1 VTRELMPMGSML
13 AVTVSRHALST
24 VETTGTDMTQMPN
37 HWPMQTDVL
46 SFCRSMGPGIAVV
59 FILAGIVYLM
69 FGYNIFK
76 ILVTANAAL
85 LGAVI
90 AAVIGEKADIAVPA
104 AVVGGMIAAAAA
116 WPTMKYS
123 VAIMGGLFGAVL
135 GVTIWRL
142 SNLDPT
148 FGWSGGM
155 TGMVLC
161 GLMSLLLF
169 RECIMTYTSLQGA
182 VMLVLG
188 ILALCFKYDSV
199 GGSLEHHL
207 KLKPFLLPMTIFV
220 PTLIGF
226 IYQQVMFPQAAPQQG
241 PPKK

>member
-1 VTRELMPMGSML
+1 VNCDMMPMGPML
-13 AVTVSRHALST
+13 AVTASRHALSA
-24 VETTGTDMTQMPN
+24 VESAGGDMTSMPT

-59 FILAGIVYLM
+59 FILAGIVYLL

-85 LGAVI
+85 LGAIV
-90 AAVIGEKADIAVPA
+90 AAVIGERADIAIPA

-142 SNLDPT
+142 SNLDPS

-199 GGSLEHHL
+199 GGSLETHL

-226 IYQQVMFPQAAPQQG
+226 IYQQTMFPPAAPQQG